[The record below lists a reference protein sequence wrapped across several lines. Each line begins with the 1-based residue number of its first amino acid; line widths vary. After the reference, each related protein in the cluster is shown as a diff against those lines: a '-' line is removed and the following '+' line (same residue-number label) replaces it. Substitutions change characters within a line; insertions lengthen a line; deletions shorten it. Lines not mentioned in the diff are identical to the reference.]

1 MRVAINVPSRIDK
14 PLSSLSKDR
23 VKDFARS
30 TSSTSFISPT
40 PRADSASM
48 IEKSIRFFLL
58 SLMDLGVV
66 VPSSKRLFNWANRD
80 ALNSCIVL
88 AKSLLL
94 MISRL
99 LSLDSFAE
107 SVVRMTSD
115 RATVAKSQAEVD
127 IIFLTWTKAS

>member
-1 MRVAINVPSRIDK
+1 
-14 PLSSLSKDR
+14 
-23 VKDFARS
+23 
-30 TSSTSFISPT
+30 
-40 PRADSASM
+40 
-48 IEKSIRFFLL
+48 
-58 SLMDLGVV
+58 MDLGVV

-115 RATVAKSQAEVD
+115 RATVAKSQ
-127 IIFLTWTKAS
+127 

>member
-1 MRVAINVPSRIDK
+1 
-14 PLSSLSKDR
+14 
-23 VKDFARS
+23 
-30 TSSTSFISPT
+30 
-40 PRADSASM
+40 M
-48 IEKSIRFFLL
+48 IEKSIRSFLL

-66 VPSSKRLFNWANRD
+66 VPSSKRLFNWANRE

-99 LSLDSFAE
+99 LSLDSFAD
-107 SVVRMTSD
+107 SVVRMTSE
-115 RATVAKSQAEVD
+115 RATVAKSQLEVD

>member
-1 MRVAINVPSRIDK
+1 
-14 PLSSLSKDR
+14 
-23 VKDFARS
+23 
-30 TSSTSFISPT
+30 
-40 PRADSASM
+40 
-48 IEKSIRFFLL
+48 
-58 SLMDLGVV
+58 MDLGVV
-66 VPSSKRLFNWANRD
+66 IPSSKRLFNWANRD